1 LSLIVIVVASE
12 VGRWLGVRAGTRGEE
27 NVLTLDGAVLG
38 LLALMIG
45 FTFATQIIVGAAI
58 NGLLSYISSDSN
70 RVLPSPLRRRIPL
83 TRTHERSCRDGYAA
97 AHPRSKYP
105 YESDG
110 LPHFHKR
117 RDIVPIY

>member
-70 RVLPSPLRRRIPL
+70 RVLPSPLRSRIP
-83 TRTHERSCRDGYAA
+83 
-97 AHPRSKYP
+97 
-105 YESDG
+105 
-110 LPHFHKR
+110 
-117 RDIVPIY
+117 

>member
-1 LSLIVIVVASE
+1 MSMDLNDYSLLPIFLVSLIVIVVASE

-27 NVLTLDGAVLG
+27 NVLTLEGAVLG

-70 RVLPSPLRRRIPL
+70 RVLPSPLRRRIP
-83 TRTHERSCRDGYAA
+83 
-97 AHPRSKYP
+97 
-105 YESDG
+105 
-110 LPHFHKR
+110 
-117 RDIVPIY
+117 

>member
-1 LSLIVIVVASE
+1 MSMNLNDYSLLPIFLLSLIVIVVASE

-27 NVLTLDGAVLG
+27 NVLTLEGAVLG

-70 RVLPSPLRRRIPL
+70 RVLPSPLRRRMP
-83 TRTHERSCRDGYAA
+83 
-97 AHPRSKYP
+97 
-105 YESDG
+105 
-110 LPHFHKR
+110 
-117 RDIVPIY
+117 